1 MAGIGEPLREL
12 LHRRARLQQR
22 FERGGRIAIGSIV
35 VGRRVS
41 QGNVP
46 WLARQLLYRQSV
58 EGGVDGRDGRTI
70 TCSRIG
76 CDAPAT
82 ASFSF
87 DALNELAWLDTVV
100 EARGAGFLCQVHA
113 ERLTPPRGWSLL
125 DRRSP
130 EPKLFVA
137 PSVLPTAAGP
147 KREREPKR
155 NRATKARHAKAAPES
170 SATPSPSKPSSGDT
184 PTGAAAELPFDAPP
198 PMPRTWSPRDLPAL
212 DDEFDDRTPM
222 LARAFESLRQHE
234 ERKPGAQPGPE
245 SV

>member
-1 MAGIGEPLREL
+1 M
-12 LHRRARLQQR
+12 
-22 FERGGRIAIGSIV
+22 
-35 VGRRVS
+35 
-41 QGNVP
+41 
-46 WLARQLLYRQSV
+46 
-58 EGGVDGRDGRTI
+58 DGRDGRTI

-87 DALNELAWLDTVV
+87 DAWNELAWLDTVV

-137 PSVLPTAAGP
+137 PSVLPTAAAP
-147 KREREPKR
+147 KRERAPKR
-155 NRATKARHAKAAPES
+155 SRAAKARHPKAAPAES
-170 SATPSPSKPSSGDT
+170 AATPSPST
-184 PTGAAAELPFDAPP
+184 PASEGAPVGGPAELPFDAPP

-212 DDEFDDRTPM
+212 DDEFGDRTPM
-222 LARAFESLRQHE
+222 LARAFESLRRHE
-234 ERKPGAQPGPE
+234 ERGPGAQPGPE
-245 SV
+245 AV

>member
-1 MAGIGEPLREL
+1 M
-12 LHRRARLQQR
+12 
-22 FERGGRIAIGSIV
+22 
-35 VGRRVS
+35 
-41 QGNVP
+41 
-46 WLARQLLYRQSV
+46 
-58 EGGVDGRDGRTI
+58 DGRDGRTI

-76 CDAPAT
+76 CDVPAT

-100 EARGAGFLCQVHA
+100 EARGAGFLCHLHA

-137 PSVLPTAAGP
+137 PSVLPTPAKPKQERAP
-147 KREREPKR
+147 KRS
-155 NRATKARHAKAAPES
+155 RATKARHPKATAADPSASAPTPADP
-170 SATPSPSKPSSGDT
+170 SATDAG
-184 PTGAAAELPFDAPP
+184 ELPFDAPP

-234 ERKPGAQPGPE
+234 ERKPGDRPGDRPGAD

>member
-1 MAGIGEPLREL
+1 M
-12 LHRRARLQQR
+12 
-22 FERGGRIAIGSIV
+22 
-35 VGRRVS
+35 
-41 QGNVP
+41 
-46 WLARQLLYRQSV
+46 
-58 EGGVDGRDGRTI
+58 DGRDGRTI

-87 DALNELAWLDTVV
+87 DALSELAWLDTVV

-113 ERLTPPRGWSLL
+113 ERLTAPRGWSLL

-137 PSVLPTAAGP
+137 PSVQPTAAEP
-147 KREREPKR
+147 KRERAPKR
-155 NRATKARHAKAAPES
+155 SRATKARHPKGAPAEPS
-170 SATPSPSKPSSGDT
+170 GSAPTDGD
-184 PTGAAAELPFDAPP
+184 AAELPFDAPP

-212 DDEFDDRTPM
+212 DDEFGDRTPM

-234 ERKPGAQPGPE
+234 ERKPGAPPGPE

>member
-1 MAGIGEPLREL
+1 
-12 LHRRARLQQR
+12 
-22 FERGGRIAIGSIV
+22 
-35 VGRRVS
+35 
-41 QGNVP
+41 
-46 WLARQLLYRQSV
+46 
-58 EGGVDGRDGRTI
+58 VDGRDGRTI

-76 CDAPAT
+76 CDAPAA

-100 EARGAGFLCQVHA
+100 ESRGAGFLCEPHA

-137 PSVLPTAAGP
+137 PSVLPGAAPAAP
-147 KREREPKR
+147 KRERAPKR
-155 NRATKARHAKAAPES
+155 TRAAKSRHAKPATES
-170 SATPSPSKPSSGDT
+170 TSA
-184 PTGAAAELPFDAPP
+184 TGAATGAPASTDGELPFDAPP

-212 DDEFDDRTPM
+212 DDEFDERTPM

-234 ERKPGAQPGPE
+234 ERQPDSRPDPQPDPGLA
-245 SV
+245 